1 MVIRAGRKKYRVF
14 AFDVESHNDEESIR
28 RKETSIWLASF
39 IDETSTLEDDP
50 FFYTIES
57 WLDHLHLLTQGKRK
71 SGRESRPVKN
81 ILIYIF
87 NLSFEWSFILP
98 KLIERG
104 FEWKETIGKE
114 DSFCFTSVS
123 TRSASS
129 VWSAT
134 FKFGKNDGAV
144 ELRDLCKVF
153 PSSLRKLAK
162 SFGLQTQKG
171 EIDYMKNRLDPDYV
185 PTDEEKEY
193 CFKDTKIVMDILVK
207 MKERG
212 DKDFWKSLSAG
223 SYSMKTLIR
232 QTYTKNTFK
241 PMRGYRKRYPIIE
254 GEESEFLRKS
264 VAGGITY
271 SPEGWQFKV
280 IDRDI
285 YHIDARQ
292 MHPSSAYLNLF
303 PYGKGKHFDGNDVPT
318 DHVYIS
324 CHHIRVSYTTA
335 KLHSVIKLIGYS
347 FVSDFDL
354 WLWDFEIDLMKD
366 CYNDLEIEYI
376 DGYAYRCSLLP
387 WRDYYKN
394 NFEKREKAK
403 KEHDDFN
410 ILYYK
415 LLNNSS
421 YGKMLE
427 RPHDEHLENTL
438 DDDGIITSISHLIP
452 IEKRKSASTYTY
464 LPVGSCIPAYSR
476 VCLIKLAL
484 RFGWKNVVYFDTD
497 SIFFIKNKET
507 TVMMDRL
514 RKEGLFTPKLGNWGE
529 EPLIKKAQFTAP
541 KRYKIMEGG
550 DFVYHIA
557 GFNSMGD
564 LGFDELNIESAEYEV
579 QRAFRC
585 KGGTLIAMQKKKI
598 DVQDKYKEI
607 YKRNKKG

>member
-1 MVIRAGRKKYRVF
+1 MIVRAGRKKYSVW
-14 AFDVESHNDEESIR
+14 AFDIESHNDPISVKR
-28 RKETSIWLASF
+28 RETSIWLASF
-39 IDETSTLEDDP
+39 INDESRLEDEP
-50 FFYTIES
+50 FFYTIEA
-57 WLDHLHLLTQGKRK
+57 WLSHLRTMTQGKRK
-71 SGRESRPVKN
+71 TGRESRPVKN

-98 KLIERG
+98 KLLDMG
-104 FEWKETIGKE
+104 FEWREFISKDDENV
-114 DSFCFTSVS
+114 FTSVS

-129 VWSAT
+129 VWSAC
-134 FKFGKNDGAV
+134 FKFGKGDGVV
-144 ELRDLCKVF
+144 ELRDLCKIF
-153 PSSLRKLAK
+153 PSSLRSLAK
-162 SFGLQTQKG
+162 SFGLETQKG
-171 EIDYMKNRLDPDYV
+171 EIDYMKNRLAPDYV

-193 CFKDTKIVMDILVK
+193 CFNDTKIVMDILVK
-207 MKERG
+207 MNQRG

-232 QTYTKNTFK
+232 QTYTKSTFK
-241 PMRGYRKRYPIIE
+241 PMRGFRKRYPVID
-254 GEESEFLRKS
+254 GEESEFIRKS

-271 SPEGWQFKV
+271 SPEDWQFKI

-285 YHIDARQ
+285 YHIDAKQ

-303 PYGKGKHFDGNDVPT
+303 PYGRGIHFDGNDKPH
-318 DHVYIS
+318 DHIYIC

-347 FVSDFDL
+347 FVEGFDL
-354 WLWDFEIDLMKD
+354 WLWDFEIEMMKE

-387 WRDYYKN
+387 WRDYYKQ

-403 KEHDDFN
+403 RDGDQFN

-438 DDDGIITSISHLIP
+438 DEDGIITSISHLIP
-452 IEKRKSASTYTY
+452 IEKRKDASTYTY

-476 VCLIKLAL
+476 VALISLAMK
-484 RFGWKNVVYFDTD
+484 FGYENVVYFDTD
-497 SIFFIKNKET
+497 SIFFVKNDFT
-507 TVMMDRL
+507 TKMMEQF
-514 RKEGLFTPKLGNWGE
+514 RKEGLFTAKLGNWGE

-541 KRYKIMEGG
+541 KRYKIMEGE

-557 GFNSMGD
+557 GFNGLNDMD
-564 LGFDELNIESAEYEV
+564 FDELNIESATYEV
-579 QRAFRC
+579 KRAFRC
-585 KGGTLIAMQKKKI
+585 KGGTIIDMQKKKI

-607 YKRNKKG
+607 YKRNKKK